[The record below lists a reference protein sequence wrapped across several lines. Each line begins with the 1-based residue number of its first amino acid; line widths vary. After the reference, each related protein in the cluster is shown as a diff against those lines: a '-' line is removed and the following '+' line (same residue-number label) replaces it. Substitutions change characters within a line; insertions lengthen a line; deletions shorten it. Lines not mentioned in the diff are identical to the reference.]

1 MMTIFYFTD
10 PTLQAW
16 LQRVFKTNT
25 LTITK

>member
-1 MMTIFYFTD
+1 MMSVFYFTD

-16 LQRVFKTNT
+16 MQRVFKNPV